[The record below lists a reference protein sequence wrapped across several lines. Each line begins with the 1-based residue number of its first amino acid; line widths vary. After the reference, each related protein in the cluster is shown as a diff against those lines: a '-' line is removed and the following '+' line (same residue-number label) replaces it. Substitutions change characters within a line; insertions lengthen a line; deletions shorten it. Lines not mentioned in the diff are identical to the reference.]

1 MAVNCI
7 NSFVI
12 KNLSKTFYKNV
23 GYLMCNFVYLEKMI
37 LMKRQV
43 LIDNTINKI
52 SLLPDIKIKEV
63 NDFADFLLSKID
75 DKIIQEGIQKIVSE
89 SKSFNYLKDEDDLYT
104 IQDLKERY
112 K

>member
-1 MAVNCI
+1 
-7 NSFVI
+7 
-12 KNLSKTFYKNV
+12 
-23 GYLMCNFVYLEKMI
+23 MI

-43 LIDNTINKI
+43 LIDNAINKI

-63 NDFADFLLSKID
+63 NDFADFLMSKID
-75 DKIIQEGIQKIVSE
+75 DNVMQEGIQKIVSD

-104 IQDLKERY
+104 VDDLKERY